1 MLKNKKI
8 VIVLAV
14 ALVCLVVAA
23 ALLVGFLTP
32 IRTTFYVF
40 KDSYKAGTAITGD
53 MLTPVQA
60 DSRIVVAGGSGE
72 AGTYFITAENLKDY
86 VQKGDVLRA
95 DVKKGEALMIDHVS
109 KSGSS
114 EVEVKMDPNA
124 VVITVPVN
132 SIKGVTPDLKSESHV
147 NVYVSYKTGET
158 ELLLENIRV
167 LSVQKNEDS
176 LEGASLELSHVEAL
190 AVVAAVE
197 SGNLY
202 LGIVNSEGY
211 IYENENLVS

>member
-14 ALVCLVVAA
+14 ALVCLIVAA
-23 ALLVGFLTP
+23 ALLVAFLTP

-40 KDSYKAGTAITGD
+40 KDTYKAGTTITGD

-60 DSRIVVAGGSGE
+60 DSRLVVAGGSSE
-72 AGTYFITAENLKDY
+72 AGTYFITSENLSSY
-86 VQKGDVLRA
+86 IQKGDVLRT
-95 DVKKGEALMIDHVS
+95 DVKKGEALMLTHVS

-114 EVEVKMDPNA
+114 EVEVKMAPNA
-124 VVITVPVN
+124 VAITVPVN

-167 LSVQKNEDS
+167 LSVQKDEDS
-176 LEGASLELSHVEAL
+176 LEGASLELTNEQAL

-202 LGIVNSEGY
+202 LGMVNSEGY
-211 IYENENLVS
+211 IYENTAG